1 MKRFPSTLT
10 FALAALTACL
20 TLGPTASAA
29 IIAEYGPN
37 ATNDPNVINIENSA
51 APAPNVTVSN
61 MTEVGGF
68 EPNDRLQEIAGG
80 IEWKFSNEV
89 ATSEDGALTSAQSGG
104 GIGYATFTLTPS
116 VPFGIE
122 FQSLDFT
129 HGELNFLDEDDPDTI
144 NSTIFLQTSVDGF
157 GSGKTVDSHTHT
169 SGTPADSVSFDL
181 TGLGLQTTPVEFR
194 LYAHDDNSVDVGTRF
209 RARASNITL
218 NATVIPEPASLALLA
233 IGGLTVLTRRR
244 GVAMV

>member
-1 MKRFPSTLT
+1 MKRFLSIPT
-10 FALAALTACL
+10 FAFAALTVCL
-20 TLGPTASAA
+20 TLSSTASAA

-37 ATNDPNVINIENSA
+37 ATSDPNVINIENSA
-51 APAPNVTVSN
+51 APAPNVAVSN

-68 EPNDRLQEIAGG
+68 EPSDRLQEIAGG

-89 ATSEDGALTSAQSGG
+89 ATSEDGALTSAQSNG

-129 HGELNFLDEDDPDTI
+129 HGELNFLNAGDPTI

-169 SGTPADSVSFDL
+169 SGTSADSVSFDL

-194 LYAHDDNSVDVGTRF
+194 LYAYDDNSVDVGTRF
-209 RARASNITL
+209 RARAQNITL

-233 IGGLTVLTRRR
+233 IGGLAVLTRRR
-244 GVAMV
+244 GVA